1 MSFVIAQPEF
11 VTAAAENLASIRSAL
26 TEAAAAASGPTSAM
40 AAAGA
45 DEVSAA
51 IAQMFGAYGQEFQ
64 AFNAQAAAFHA
75 EFVSLLNG
83 SGAAY
88 LATELANAQRNLINA
103 ANAGQ
108 SAAAAAVAA
117 EPLLTIPI
125 PIPPL
130 PPSTGGGLGGLLGG
144 SGGLLGPVLFGGSGG
159 LLGGLVGG
167 GSPLASLI
175 GSNPLAQAF
184 GQFGGAFASALLAGQ
199 AETFLTNTLTSIPGL
214 GGLLQGL
221 LPGIFGTPPTGITGP
236 PLNAW
241 QMLYIHTNQNLV
253 GLNEAWARDPNPLA
267 GAITHNWQ
275 GYAYET
281 GRDWQLAFNNLPF
294 ELQHMPET
302 LQIGAAGLA
311 SFDAAKYL
319 RISADGATGAQ
330 QTLNTSFS
338 KFNADL
344 NANFA
349 KFPSDWAK
357 VNYDIGTGHY
367 NTAVTDGTRAV
378 LNLFLNGFDTSNLN
392 DIKLEGPI
400 ADLFP
405 VLALPGTQLEGMST
419 LMTGGSVGQ
428 HMVANAGRFFT
439 ALSDTSVSAGVA
451 VEILPPD
458 LTANPPVLLP
468 SIALQMNAFFGLP
481 LSLMFGLGGA
491 PVAMLNGIATSGQII
506 GAGMVTGNPSQTFGG
521 IIDMPAYALD
531 GLLNGEAIVDVPL
544 PVTISTGNVVLGD
557 IVTIPIVAH
566 LPFDGLLVP
575 PHPLKATI
583 PVQLLG
589 INIPVDLTLGGTKF
603 GGLFSLLTNNGFR
616 ILADAIT
623 N

>member
-1 MSFVIAQPEF
+1 LAHAQGKVLHP
-11 VTAAAENLASIRSAL
+11 ASARL
-26 TEAAAAASGPTSAM
+26 T
-40 AAAGA
+40 
-45 DEVSAA
+45 
-51 IAQMFGAYGQEFQ
+51 
-64 AFNAQAAAFHA
+64 
-75 EFVSLLNG
+75 
-83 SGAAY
+83 
-88 LATELANAQRNLINA
+88 
-103 ANAGQ
+103 
-108 SAAAAAVAA
+108 AAAAVAA
-117 EPLLTIPI
+117 QAITIPL

-130 PPSTGGGLGGLLGG
+130 PPSTGGGLFGLLGG
-144 SGGLLGPVLFGGSGG
+144 TGGLLGPVLFGGSEG
-159 LLGGLVGG
+159 LLGGLIGG
-167 GSPLASLI
+167 GSTLSSLI
-175 GSNPLAQAF
+175 GGGPLGPLFQSL
-184 GQFGGAFASALLAGQ
+184 GQEGGVFVSALLAGQ
-199 AETFLTNTLTSIPGL
+199 AQQFLTSTLANLPGL
-214 GGLLQGL
+214 GGLLQGV
-221 LPGIFGTPPTGITGP
+221 LPGLFAQPQVPTGP

-241 QMLYIHTNQNLV
+241 QMLYMHTNQNLV

-275 GYAYET
+275 GYAYST

-319 RISADGATGAQ
+319 QISSAGATGAQ
-330 QTLNTSFS
+330 NTLNTSFA

-344 NANFA
+344 NVNLA
-349 KFPSDWAK
+349 KFPSDWAL
-357 VNYDIGTGHY
+357 VNQDISAGHY
-367 NTAVTDGTRAV
+367 NLAVTDGTKAV

-405 VLALPGTQLEGMST
+405 ALALPGTQLEGMST

-428 HMVANAGRFFT
+428 QMVANAGRFFT

-451 VEILPPD
+451 VEIDPGSV
-458 LTANPPVLLP
+458 NPLVLP

-481 LSLMFGLGGA
+481 LSLLFGIGGA

-521 IIDMPAYALD
+521 ITDMPAYALD
-531 GLLNGEAIVDVPL
+531 GLLNGEAFVDLPL
-544 PVTISTGNVVLGD
+544 PVTISTGIPALGD

-575 PHPLKATI
+575 PHPLTATI
-583 PVQLLG
+583 PIELLG
-589 INIPVDLTLGGTKF
+589 IDIPVNLTLGGTKF

-623 N
+623 NTP

>member
-1 MSFVIAQPEF
+1 
-11 VTAAAENLASIRSAL
+11 
-26 TEAAAAASGPTSAM
+26 
-40 AAAGA
+40 
-45 DEVSAA
+45 
-51 IAQMFGAYGQEFQ
+51 
-64 AFNAQAAAFHA
+64 
-75 EFVSLLNG
+75 
-83 SGAAY
+83 
-88 LATELANAQRNLINA
+88 
-103 ANAGQ
+103 
-108 SAAAAAVAA
+108 
-117 EPLLTIPI
+117 
-125 PIPPL
+125 
-130 PPSTGGGLGGLLGG
+130 
-144 SGGLLGPVLFGGSGG
+144 
-159 LLGGLVGG
+159 
-167 GSPLASLI
+167 
-175 GSNPLAQAF
+175 
-184 GQFGGAFASALLAGQ
+184 
-199 AETFLTNTLTSIPGL
+199 
-214 GGLLQGL
+214 
-221 LPGIFGTPPTGITGP
+221 
-236 PLNAW
+236 
-241 QMLYIHTNQNLV
+241 
-253 GLNEAWARDPNPLA
+253 LA

-275 GYAYET
+275 GYSYET
-281 GRDWQLAFNNLPF
+281 GRDWQLALNNLPF

-302 LQIGAAGLA
+302 LQTGAAGLA
-311 SFDAAKYL
+311 AFDAAKYL

-330 QTLNTSFS
+330 QTMNTSFA

-344 NANFA
+344 NANLA

-367 NTAVTDGTRAV
+367 NTAVTDGTKAV

-405 VLALPGTQLEGMST
+405 ALALPGTQLHGMST

-428 HMVANAGRFFT
+428 RMVANAGNFFT
-439 ALSDTSVSAGVA
+439 ALSDTSVSANVA
-451 VEILPPD
+451 VQID
-458 LTANPPVLLP
+458 LGGGLILP

-506 GAGMVTGNPSQTFGG
+506 GAGMLTGNPSQTFGG
-521 IIDMPAYALD
+521 INDMPAYALD

-544 PVTISTGNVVLGD
+544 PVTISTGLPIIGD

-583 PVQLLG
+583 PIQLIG
-589 INIPVDLTLGGTKF
+589 VDIPVDLTLGGTKF